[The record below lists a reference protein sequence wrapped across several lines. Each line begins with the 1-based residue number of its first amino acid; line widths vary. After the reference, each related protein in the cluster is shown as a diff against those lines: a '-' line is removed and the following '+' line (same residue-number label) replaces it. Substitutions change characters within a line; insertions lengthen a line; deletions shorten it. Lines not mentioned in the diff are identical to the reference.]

1 MSLPT
6 LVSRLLC
13 PEVSQNASFRVTR
26 QVANTWQ
33 RTYTWIV
40 LALPL
45 GFLFPLPFYFLH
57 RRFPTLGFD
66 YFVTPVLLWYLGYLS
81 VGINSSVGIY
91 FAIGFFVQFWVRKKH
106 PEWFIRYNYL
116 LAAAISGGTEL
127 LVFVTTFA
135 VQGASGKAVEFPPYW
150 GNNYQSGNPDY
161 CAQNPALGG

>member
-1 MSLPT
+1 MFSIG
-6 LVSRLLC
+6 
-13 PEVSQNASFRVTR
+13 
-26 QVANTWQ
+26 

-40 LALPL
+40 FALPL

-57 RRFPTLGFD
+57 RRFPTLGFN

-91 FAIGFFVQFWVRKKH
+91 FAIGFFVQFWLRKKH

-135 VQGASGKAVEFPPYW
+135 VQGGGGKAVQFPAYW
-150 GNNYQSGNPDY
+150 GNNFQSGNPDY
-161 CAQNPALGG
+161 CALNPALGG